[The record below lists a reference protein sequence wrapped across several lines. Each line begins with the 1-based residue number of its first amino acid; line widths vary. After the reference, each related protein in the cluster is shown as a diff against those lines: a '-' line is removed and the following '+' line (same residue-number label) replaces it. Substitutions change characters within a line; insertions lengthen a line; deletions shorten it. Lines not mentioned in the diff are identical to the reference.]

1 MIERLSHSTLLH
13 HDTLIHA
20 YRRYGLWLCQAFLAA
35 AFIYI
40 GYLKYTLPIELLGQM
55 WGWPGQFPPA
65 FVRGM
70 AMIDIL
76 GGLGVLLPVLTPL
89 MPNSSALRLLSIL
102 AALGCMLLQIFAILF
117 HFSRGEVP
125 VLALNGILLALAA
138 LVLLGFISKPWETS
152 RP

>member
-1 MIERLSHSTLLH
+1 MTERLSQPTFLH
-13 HDTLIHA
+13 RDTLMHA
-20 YRRYGLWLCQAFLAA
+20 YRTYGLWLCQAFLAA
-35 AFIYI
+35 AFVYI
-40 GYLKYTLPIELLGQM
+40 GYLKFTLPIELLGQM
-55 WGWPGQFPPA
+55 WGWPAQFPPP

-70 AMIDIL
+70 AIIDIL

-89 MPNSSALRLLSIL
+89 MPNSAALRLLSIL
-102 AALGCMLLQIFAILF
+102 AALGCMALQIFAILF